1 MQRDHATA
9 VCFIRLKLTFI

>member
-9 VCFIRLKLTFI
+9 VRCA